1 MRSGVNRADETI
13 MRSAF
18 NRSQNRNAYSAS
30 QQSRQTKECAMKMAI
45 AEFPDDVT
53 AEGLK
58 PFQQGHGKLYQKSD

>member
-30 QQSRQTKECAMKMAI
+30 QQSRQAKECAMKIHSLVVVSVVATVLAMPAMA
-45 AEFPDDVT
+45 
-53 AEGLK
+53 
-58 PFQQGHGKLYQKSD
+58 QGSMH